1 MSGSNEIQLAEL
13 RRECEEGLCA
23 ICFLDPASIDQ
34 ACTVVTAG
42 DFEDQDLAEVFRI
55 VSDLREAGQ
64 SIESHAVIV
73 ETKRRGI
80 VANLSSAYI
89 AKLVN
94 AGYAPANASFYA
106 KTVARLARNR
116 RLMAAARSLLSSEAD
131 ATAETSDL
139 LNRFEAATSGLLSG
153 RDGGFVTFG
162 DAVWETLEEHR
173 EALAGNDQRFG
184 TGFPSLDSIIGGFYP
199 GQLVLLGGRTF
210 AGKTALA
217 LAYASYFATQHRQT
231 WFVSLEMTRKEL
243 AERLVADDCGF
254 ELRQFTQGGLTKES
268 IATIESSVEDYRQ
281 WPLFITD
288 SPHES
293 VRTIRA
299 KAKLRKSV
307 GLDLLIVD
315 NLQLVAPADSK
326 EPRRMQLESIAR
338 DLKRMAKELD
348 CVVLLLCQLNA
359 DAEGAEPDDR
369 HYSESKQILSHAD
382 VAMLAHRADKTD
394 SDFLLKITKN
404 RRGKPDRL
412 TLHFDGAYQRFT
424 DPMLAVED
432 WQP

>member
-1 MSGSNEIQLAEL
+1 MV
-13 RRECEEGLCA
+13 A
-23 ICFLDPASIDQ
+23 ICFLDPAALSH
-34 ACTVVTAG
+34 ALEVSSG
-42 DFEDQDLAEVFRI
+42 DFEDKDLGELFQVVA
-55 VSDLREAGQ
+55 DLRDAGQ
-64 SIESHAVIV
+64 TIESHVVLV
-73 ETKRRGI
+73 EAKRRGVI
-80 VANLSSAYI
+80 ANLSAGYI
-89 AKLVN
+89 AKLIN
-94 AGYAPANASFYA
+94 AGYAPVNAPFYA
-106 KTVARLARNR
+106 ETVVRLARNR
-116 RLMAAARSLLSSEAD
+116 RLTAAARSLLK
-131 ATAETSDL
+131 AESDTKAEPQAL
-139 LNRFEAATSGLLSG
+139 LDSFEVATSGLLSD
-153 RDGGFVTFG
+153 RDGGFVSFATT
-162 DAVWETLEEHR
+162 VYETVEEHR
-173 EALAGNDQRFG
+173 SALNGKDSRLG

-217 LAYASYFATQHRQT
+217 LAFASYFASQDRST
-231 WFVSLEMTRKEL
+231 WFASLEMTRREL

-254 ELRQFTQGGLTKES
+254 ELRQFTQAGLTTES
-268 IATIESSVEDYRQ
+268 IATIENSLPEYEQ
-281 WPLFITD
+281 WKLIMTD

-307 GLDLLIVD
+307 GLDMIVVD

-382 VAMLAHRADKTD
+382 TAMLAHRADKTD

-424 DPMLAVED
+424 DPLLTAA
-432 WQP
+432 